1 VHIAALMVQLFA
13 SGRSAGSPRDALDAA
28 CGPKIPPVLSVLG
41 CTIESV
47 SDKDLIPEPEGE
59 DGDDEIVD
67 EATLRRAEEI
77 QRDAEEAVRQIP
89 PIVFEAAKWHERNN
103 GLYQLMGKGSLAE
116 LKRNSAVY
124 QFMQGNALDEI
135 RRNNGLHEIVQ
146 RQALETTRLLKWHR
160 DLLQH
165 TSMPTDFRYFA
176 DLLETLPK
184 PTVGLEA
191 VMRSTSADLEM
202 LLRPSLLEQQLSAL
216 LSNTLVSLGNAPGLA
231 GLHRLPRLLYPAN
244 WGTLADDPDDVD
256 TAVSIMRDEGI
267 PLAWVPGPAIVAE
280 LVAAPDAA
288 TRTVILENRAAE
300 ITTDCL
306 AALDQVTDPDL
317 KHLAELT
324 RQSIAALDKTP
335 EAGQALAANVFDT
348 FLRHANQRGRMF
360 GASFGYFKYKEV
372 TTRITPVQNVTTA
385 AELRVACAL
394 TPALCALTE
403 FHPGTGSIPAE
414 FNRHATAHAADPA
427 QYTRAN
433 AVTAVMLATSFLR
446 QAQESG
452 W

>member
-1 VHIAALMVQLFA
+1 V
-13 SGRSAGSPRDALDAA
+13 
-28 CGPKIPPVLSVLG
+28 
-41 CTIESV
+41 T
-47 SDKDLIPEPEGE
+47 DKDLIPEPESE

-67 EATLRRAEEI
+67 EATRRRAEEI
-77 QRDAEEAVRQIP
+77 QRDAEEAVGQIP
-89 PIVFEAAKWHERNN
+89 PIFFEMAKWHERNN
-103 GLYQLMGKGSLAE
+103 GIYQLMQGSAAAQL
-116 LKRNSAVY
+116 
-124 QFMQGNALDEI
+124 Q
-135 RRNNGLHEIVQ
+135 RNNGLYKIV
-146 RQALETTRLLKWHR
+146 RNQALETARLLKWHR

-165 TSMPTDFRYFA
+165 TSMPIDFRYFA

-184 PTVGLEA
+184 PMAGFEA
-191 VMRSTSADLEM
+191 VIRPTSANLEM

-216 LSNTLVSLGNAPGLA
+216 LGNALVSLGNAPGLA
-231 GLHRLPRLLYPAN
+231 GLQRLPRLLYPAN

-288 TRTVILENRAAE
+288 ARTVILEDRAAE
-300 ITTDCL
+300 ISADCL
-306 AALDQVTDPDL
+306 TVLDQIADPDL
-317 KHLAELT
+317 KHLTELT
-324 RQSIAALDKTP
+324 RQAIAALEKTP

-348 FLRHANQRGRMF
+348 FLRHANRRGRMF

-372 TTRITPVQNVTTA
+372 TTRITPVQNVTAA

-403 FHPGTGSIPAE
+403 FHFGTSPIPVE
-414 FNRHATAHAADPA
+414 FNRHATAHGADPV

-433 AVTAVMLATSFLR
+433 AVTAMMLATSFLR